1 MANTISNMKMTNPIK
16 GLVSKRK
23 KRYTEDGYN
32 LDLSYI
38 DKNLIA
44 MAFPAE
50 KLVEAVYRNNID
62 DVLRL
67 LESKHSGS
75 YKIYNLCSERTYD
88 YSKFQN
94 RVACY
99 PFNDH
104 NPPTI
109 ELIKAFCDD
118 VQKFLSDNTNN
129 VAAVHCKAG
138 KGRTGT
144 MICCYL
150 LHVRRFTSA
159 ADALSFY
166 GQQRTHDEK
175 GVTIPS
181 QRRYVEYYSRLLK
194 SRRPYSEVKLLIC
207 ELKLSPPPLLNSH
220 QGSVFFSITNGSGEK
235 LHRDS
240 VSDVKRSQGNGD
252 GQIVIKLDRCIPLTG
267 DIQVEFYSKGVIKK
281 EKLFHFWFNTYFV
294 NEETEGNIPA
304 EGDSSKLVY
313 RIKKFDLDDAHK
325 DKQHKIFPPDFEVQ
339 VILQRIPSDSY
350 DARGTSHH
358 HNNHS
363 SNNLHH
369 VNHRNSQNN
378 TSTVAAP
385 TLNSHPGAH
394 TPSESSEASCT
405 DSSTE
410 EDGWESGELST
421 PTTAANASSSLFN
434 YTSPHLLS
442 DFVSNVVLAND
453 SSLYFALSP
462 SGDETPSVVGGE
474 HGGDDEGE
482 KIPMETMVETK
493 RSFTKRRK
501 RRERSKT
508 PQSQFKAR
516 STSVKV
522 VAGSPG
528 SSHHNHQSR
537 SQKMRWLSNMRS
549 DPDFRETLAKSVVF
563 RPPHSTESLDSTDFY
578 SSLCDKQL
586 SIGSPCK
593 SASDLTM
600 AHQTNGQKSQ
610 VDDTCRLLVAK
621 PVESHSIGFNII
633 PPSPPPS
640 PPTDP
645 PPSATHSTHIDGVVI
660 ATDDSASEK
669 IPNRNRTPFTFRELR
684 HELQYV
690 IKHNHASSRGGGA
703 TSASGARKSPDKMTS
718 VKKKKRWGKS

>member
-38 DKNLIA
+38 TKNLIA

-67 LESKHSGS
+67 FEEKHKGF
-75 YKIYNLCSERTYD
+75 YKIYNLCSERSYD

-94 RVACY
+94 RVASY

-109 ELIKAFCDD
+109 QLIQAFCDD
-118 VQKFLSDNTNN
+118 VQKFLSVDPKN

-150 LHVRRFTSA
+150 LHVRKFTLA

-166 GQQRTHDEK
+166 GQKRTHDEK

-194 SRRPYSEVKLLIC
+194 TVRPYSEVKLLIC

-220 QGSVFFSITNGSGEK
+220 QGSLNFSISEWSGRK

-252 GQIVIKLDRCIPLTG
+252 GQIVIKLDCCIPLSG
-267 DIQVEFYSKGVIKK
+267 DIQVEFYNKGVIKK

-304 EGDSSKLVY
+304 EGDSSKLVF
-313 RIKKFDLDDAHK
+313 RLTKFELDDAHK
-325 DKQHKIFPPDFEVQ
+325 DKQNKIFPPDFEVQ

-358 HNNHS
+358 NNHS

-378 TSTVAAP
+378 TTPPVAS
-385 TLNSHPGAH
+385 LNSHPGAH
-394 TPSESSEASCT
+394 TPSESSDASCT

-410 EDGWESGELST
+410 EDGWESGEST
-421 PTTAANASSSLFN
+421 YL
-434 YTSPHLLS
+434 
-442 DFVSNVVLAND
+442 
-453 SSLYFALSP
+453 
-462 SGDETPSVVGGE
+462 
-474 HGGDDEGE
+474 
-482 KIPMETMVETK
+482 
-493 RSFTKRRK
+493 
-501 RRERSKT
+501 
-508 PQSQFKAR
+508 
-516 STSVKV
+516 
-522 VAGSPG
+522 
-528 SSHHNHQSR
+528 
-537 SQKMRWLSNMRS
+537 
-549 DPDFRETLAKSVVF
+549 
-563 RPPHSTESLDSTDFY
+563 
-578 SSLCDKQL
+578 
-586 SIGSPCK
+586 
-593 SASDLTM
+593 
-600 AHQTNGQKSQ
+600 
-610 VDDTCRLLVAK
+610 
-621 PVESHSIGFNII
+621 
-633 PPSPPPS
+633 
-640 PPTDP
+640 
-645 PPSATHSTHIDGVVI
+645 
-660 ATDDSASEK
+660 
-669 IPNRNRTPFTFRELR
+669 
-684 HELQYV
+684 
-690 IKHNHASSRGGGA
+690 
-703 TSASGARKSPDKMTS
+703 
-718 VKKKKRWGKS
+718 

>member
-38 DKNLIA
+38 EQNLIA

-67 LESKHSGS
+67 FESKHGGF

-88 YSKFQN
+88 YSKFQH
-94 RVACY
+94 RVASY

-109 ELIKAFCDD
+109 QLIQAFCDD
-118 VQKFLSDNTNN
+118 VQKFLSADPNN
-129 VAAVHCKAG
+129 VVAVHCKAG

-150 LHVRRFTSA
+150 LHVRRFNSA
-159 ADALSFY
+159 AEALSYY
-166 GQQRTHDEK
+166 GQRRTHDEK

-194 SRRPYSEVKLLIC
+194 SGRPYSEVKLLIC

-220 QGSVFFSITNGSGEK
+220 QGSLYFSISDGKGRK

-252 GQIVIKLDRCIPLTG
+252 GQIVIKLDRCIPLSG
-267 DIQVEFYSKGVIKK
+267 DIQVEFYNKGVIKK

-304 EGDSSKLVY
+304 EGDSSKLVF
-313 RIKKFDLDDAHK
+313 RLTKFELDDAHK
-325 DKQHKIFPPDFEVQ
+325 DKQHKTFSPDFEVQ

-378 TSTVAAP
+378 TAPSVA

-410 EDGWESGELST
+410 EDGWES
-421 PTTAANASSSLFN
+421 
-434 YTSPHLLS
+434 
-442 DFVSNVVLAND
+442 
-453 SSLYFALSP
+453 
-462 SGDETPSVVGGE
+462 VG
-474 HGGDDEGE
+474 
-482 KIPMETMVETK
+482 
-493 RSFTKRRK
+493 S
-501 RRERSKT
+501 T
-508 PQSQFKAR
+508 PQS
-516 STSVKV
+516 
-522 VAGSPG
+522 P
-528 SSHHNHQSR
+528 
-537 SQKMRWLSNMRS
+537 
-549 DPDFRETLAKSVVF
+549 
-563 RPPHSTESLDSTDFY
+563 
-578 SSLCDKQL
+578 
-586 SIGSPCK
+586 IGRY
-593 SASDLTM
+593 
-600 AHQTNGQKSQ
+600 
-610 VDDTCRLLVAK
+610 RLLS
-621 PVESHSIGFNII
+621 ESDVS
-633 PPSPPPS
+633 
-640 PPTDP
+640 
-645 PPSATHSTHIDGVVI
+645 
-660 ATDDSASEK
+660 
-669 IPNRNRTPFTFRELR
+669 
-684 HELQYV
+684 
-690 IKHNHASSRGGGA
+690 GGGVYSQDSHNNLVQA
-703 TSASGARKSPDKMTS
+703 
-718 VKKKKRWGKS
+718 